1 MDNRQRSR
9 ILFILLGIQVINL
22 FWYDIKVVLQN
33 NYYGENEPVHAD
45 EKEKQ
50 CPLPEN
56 HTAMDINWLKFTIE
70 SGQLPPNTSII
81 PPEGAFYDG
90 WNPTLDCPSAFET
103 LQWNNNNNNNNRAG
117 EEVLLCPP
125 GAPMWTFLEDSINPA
140 VSKTSS
146 KRILCPETGTYSLPL
161 GQGVLCQNSV
171 RLRPSR
177 NINAIERSKELLQ
190 KRQLQVLKQQ
200 EQQKQEQQQQKQTTR
215 AASARP
221 PHILVYMQDA
231 VSRPALYRNM
241 KATHRAIQ
249 DIMDREKDLGTHVYE
264 FKRHHS
270 MGGSSIVN
278 LTPMLTGLA
287 YDHMTSHDKKYEAWA
302 FEEFR
307 RLGYVSINTYNICRL
322 SNEKYGDT
330 FNINGPEHFFP
341 YEMEDIGWFH
351 SFFCD
356 VNKRNRNERIPE
368 NEVQAKCAR
377 STKED
382 EGGES
387 CVSSSERNMAISCLG
402 GRSRSSLMI
411 EHYLKVRQDIKEQDD
426 DTGVGVP
433 TFAFLHDYDLHVEK
447 VIDLHRYDEDKA
459 GVLKQL
465 EGVLK
470 DTVVFYLSDHGN
482 QQKITLT
489 EQGSIEYKLPF
500 WYLMLPDRVIQERGD
515 GDHIIDN
522 LNHNQYVLTSQPD
535 VHETMLDLAGGRG
548 LGDDAW
554 WEQHGNDPNLLG
566 SSVLQKLP
574 FNRTC
579 DDIGIPPLACVCS
592 EIMSEDISPNS
603 REFGMVQREILPKVV
618 KHMNDELEKF
628 HLISS
633 GVCREL
639 KAKTLVSVSWRPIT
653 PKVKTFNLRFTV
665 ESPRLETMEFIA
677 SASKGIVQLRGFYM
691 GTVIQASRFAHW
703 IEQCRQDV
711 TDSGGNHHFCDCVKP
726 PANKYGW
733 NYNRTAEAA
742 L

>member
-1 MDNRQRSR
+1 
-9 ILFILLGIQVINL
+9 
-22 FWYDIKVVLQN
+22 
-33 NYYGENEPVHAD
+33 
-45 EKEKQ
+45 
-50 CPLPEN
+50 
-56 HTAMDINWLKFTIE
+56 
-70 SGQLPPNTSII
+70 
-81 PPEGAFYDG
+81 
-90 WNPTLDCPSAFET
+90 
-103 LQWNNNNNNNNRAG
+103 
-117 EEVLLCPP
+117 
-125 GAPMWTFLEDSINPA
+125 MWTFLEDSINPA

-177 NINAIERSKELLQ
+177 NINAIERSKELLK
-190 KRQLQVLKQQ
+190 KRQLQVLKQ
-200 EQQKQEQQQQKQTTR
+200 KQEKTTTR
-215 AASARP
+215 AASSARP

-249 DIMDREKDLGTHVYE
+249 DIMDRGKDLGTHVYE

-270 MGGSSIVN
+270 MGGSSIIN

-287 YDHMTSHDKKYEAWA
+287 YDDMTSHGNKYEAWA

-307 RLGYVSINTYNICRL
+307 RLGYVSINTYNICRPY
-322 SNEKYGDT
+322 NERYGDK
-330 FNINGPEHFFP
+330 FNRNGPEHYFP
-341 YEMEDIGWFH
+341 YEMEDIGWFQ
-351 SFFCD
+351 SLFCD
-356 VNKRNRNERIPE
+356 VNKRNWKDRIPE
-368 NEVQAKCAR
+368 NEVQAKCAKT
-377 STKED
+377 TKD
-382 EGGES
+382 IKGGKS
-387 CVSSSERNMAISCLG
+387 CVSSSENNMGISCLG
-402 GRSRSSLMI
+402 GRSRASLMV
-411 EHYLKVRQDIKEQDD
+411 EHYLKVRQDIKD
-426 DTGVGVP
+426 DTGDGVP

-459 GVLKQL
+459 GILKQL
-465 EGVLK
+465 EGVFK
-470 DTVVFYLSDHGN
+470 DTVVFYVSDHGN

-500 WYLMLPDRVIQERGD
+500 WYLMLPDQVLQERGSD

-554 WEQHGNDPNLLG
+554 WEQHGHDPNLLG

-603 REFGMVQREILPKVV
+603 SQFGMVQREILPKVV
-618 KHMNDELEKF
+618 KHMNDELEKSNN
-628 HLISS
+628 LISS

-639 KAKTLVSVSWRPIT
+639 KPKKLESVSWRPIT

-677 SASKGIVQLRGFYM
+677 SASKGIMQFRGFHM

-703 IEQCRQDV
+703 IEQCRQEV
-711 TDSGGNHHFCDCVKP
+711 TDAGGNHHFCDCVKP
-726 PANKYGW
+726 PENKYGW
-733 NYNRTAEAA
+733 NYNRTAED
-742 L
+742 